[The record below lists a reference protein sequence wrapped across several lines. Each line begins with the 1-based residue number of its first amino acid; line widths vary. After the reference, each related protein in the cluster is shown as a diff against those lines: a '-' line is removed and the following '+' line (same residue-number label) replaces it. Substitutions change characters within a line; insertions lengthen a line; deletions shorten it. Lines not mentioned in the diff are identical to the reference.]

1 MFDHR
6 NPEALSTKLIYSYD
20 NKLNQ
25 TWNIHE
31 YKTPAAYLDPAK
43 QVK

>member
-1 MFDHR
+1 MFDHS